1 MNFHRLGLALAQGKA
16 WLTQCCAELTLQVET
31 DRAQCLTS
39 SNSRESMSA
48 KRVRAG
54 GAYMVDVRLAVKQL
68 GRSMRNDWL
77 MTKSETVIFIA
88 GVTLLAGAVLATS
101 LL

>member
-1 MNFHRLGLALAQGKA
+1 
-16 WLTQCCAELTLQVET
+16 
-31 DRAQCLTS
+31 
-39 SNSRESMSA
+39 
-48 KRVRAG
+48 
-54 GAYMVDVRLAVKQL
+54 MVDVRLAAKQL

-88 GVTLLAGAVLATS
+88 GVTLLAAVLATS